1 MKTSLY
7 SHKNTVHR
15 QRGFLEV
22 DLVVATAILAVAIL
36 PVSFAFTHERRVL
49 RAEYYRSVAV
59 ELVDGEAEILAAGA
73 GRDFPDGT
81 QESPLHTPAAASL
94 PPGIFQ
100 LTKAGGHAR
109 LEWTPAKRLGVGVVT
124 REFNIK

>member
-1 MKTSLY
+1 MKTSLLN
-7 SHKNTVHR
+7 HKKTGR
-15 QRGFLEV
+15 RRRGFLEV

-36 PVSFAFTHERRVL
+36 PVGFAFTHERRVL

-81 QESPLHTPAAASL
+81 HEYPLHTPAAASL
-94 PPGIFQ
+94 PAGSFQ
-100 LTKAGGHAR
+100 LTKTGGRAR
-109 LEWTPAKRLGVGVVT
+109 LEWTPAKKLGVGAVI
-124 REFNIK
+124 REFKIK

>member
-1 MKTSLY
+1 MKTSLLTNKY
-7 SHKNTVHR
+7 PGNR
-15 QRGFLEV
+15 RRGFLEV

-36 PVSFAFTHERRVL
+36 PVGFAFTHERRVL

-81 QESPLHTPAAASL
+81 QEYPLHTPAAASL
-94 PPGIFQ
+94 PPGTFQ
-100 LTKAGGHAR
+100 LTKTGGHAR
-109 LEWTPAKRLGVGVVT
+109 LEWTPAKKLGVGVVI

>member
-1 MKTSLY
+1 MKTSLF
-7 SHKNTVHR
+7 SPQKTVRR

-22 DLVVATAILAVAIL
+22 DLVVATAILALAIL
-36 PVSFAFTHERRVL
+36 PVGFAFTHERRVL
-49 RAEYYRSVAV
+49 RAEYDRSVAV

-81 QESPLHTPAAASL
+81 QEYPLHTPAAASL
-94 PPGIFQ
+94 PPGTFQ
-100 LTKAGGHAR
+100 LTKTGGHAR

>member
-1 MKTSLY
+1 MKTCVLT
-7 SHKNTVHR
+7 HKKPGHG

-22 DLVVATAILAVAIL
+22 DLVVATAILAIAIL
-36 PVSFAFTHERRVL
+36 PVGFAITHEHRVL

-81 QESPLHTPAAASL
+81 QEYPVHTPAAASL

-109 LEWTPAKRLGVGVVT
+109 LEWTSAKRLGVGVVT